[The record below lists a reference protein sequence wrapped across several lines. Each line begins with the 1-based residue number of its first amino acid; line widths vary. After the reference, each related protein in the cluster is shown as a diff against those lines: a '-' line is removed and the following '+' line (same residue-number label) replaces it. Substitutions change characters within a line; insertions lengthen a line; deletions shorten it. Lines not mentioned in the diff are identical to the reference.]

1 MQSQQ
6 EYSEGQIRRFMT
18 ILFVARAKRHLKTL
32 AEVYGWTPAQLTEYE
47 ERFIKIGEHVPVWI

>member
-1 MQSQQ
+1 
-6 EYSEGQIRRFMT
+6 MT